1 MGGVDM
7 PKIIRVEPKDDHTL
21 LIELNNKHMIVY
33 DMKPRLETV
42 RFCGLADI
50 NSFKA
55 VKVED
60 ENTLVWDS
68 LCQITIDEVLS
79 MIER

>member
-1 MGGVDM
+1 M
-7 PKIIRVEPKDDHTL
+7 PKIIRIAPKDDHTL

-42 RFCGLADI
+42 RFCSLTDLER
-50 NSFKA
+50 FKA
-55 VKVED
+55 VRIED

-68 LCQITIDEVLS
+68 LCQMSIDEILN

>member
-1 MGGVDM
+1 M

-42 RFCGLADI
+42 RFCGLADL
-50 NSFKA
+50 NRFKD
-55 VKVED
+55 VRIED